1 MLKIGLQNGFLGNN
15 ESFLTILSHQMYT
28 FHRFRSQEIQFLYIF
43 SLPAK
48 NLTLLSAWC
57 VNAAITGC
65 APRPPPS
72 LSWAMCFWL
81 PSHSSF
87 VWRGSNAYYSPGICP
102 PITESP
108 EGACWLPP
116 RGPTSQDQHYKKKF
130 FKKQHFKSMMD
141 PWCAGKEQFGLNIS
155 FCVWSSN
162 HVNLITTD
170 FMGLS
175 DDATFPSQS
184 SAPRDIWL
192 KRFNLVLRFINL
204 NSLKCNKINEGISLT
219 PWRRPINFSNGF
231 PLFPHFLVS
240 DLFFFK
246 GRKVNASDSSLFS
259 NLFLFIC
266 LSFWSAASVS
276 VWCHQIRCHQEG
288 KQLYEHE

>member
-1 MLKIGLQNGFLGNN
+1 MLQSRGV
-15 ESFLTILSHQMYT
+15 
-28 FHRFRSQEIQFLYIF
+28 
-43 SLPAK
+43 P
-48 NLTLLSAWC
+48 
-57 VNAAITGC
+57 
-65 APRPPPS
+65 PRPPPS

-116 RGPTSQDQHYKKKF
+116 RGPTSQDQHYKKKNL
-130 FKKQHFKSMMD
+130 KNRISSQWWTLDALEKSSLGSTSASVFD
-141 PWCAGKEQFGLNIS
+141 R
-155 FCVWSSN
+155 SSN

-184 SAPRDIWL
+184 SAPCDIWL

-219 PWRRPINFSNGF
+219 PWMRPINFSNGF
-231 PLFPHFLVS
+231 PLFSHFLVS
-240 DLFFFK
+240 DLFFF
-246 GRKVNASDSSLFS
+246 
-259 NLFLFIC
+259 
-266 LSFWSAASVS
+266 
-276 VWCHQIRCHQEG
+276 
-288 KQLYEHE
+288 